1 MARCGRFPPSET
13 GQPDYAGSGGGNIG
27 RLTFGG
33 ALSTVPRMDT
43 IKILLGA
50 TVAVLLGA
58 LAMSWKN
65 FRQEEKNAPDAELKR
80 IETQIAEIRLE
91 QERLRLE
98 RMRIQSGEL
107 PPAAAPETVTDPA
120 AIPDTGASFGEES
133 VADAGT
139 PPDALPPPPADM
151 PPADAGAAVA
161 PVPGEDAPA
170 PLANETQ
177 RADAI
182 KNAPVV
188 AKVGQ
193 WVDADAFAVIQ
204 IVDANAAKSGAILC
218 VRRNSGILGRLK
230 VGDVEGGEAIASA
243 TAAFP
248 GPKPQ
253 PGDELIVEP
262 N

>member
-1 MARCGRFPPSET
+1 
-13 GQPDYAGSGGGNIG
+13 
-27 RLTFGG
+27 
-33 ALSTVPRMDT
+33 MDT

-65 FRQEEKNAPDAELKR
+65 FRIEEKNAPDEELKK
-80 IETQIAEIRLE
+80 IETQIAEIHLE
-91 QERLRLE
+91 RERLRLE
-98 RMRIQSGEL
+98 RMKILGGEL
-107 PPAAAPETVTDPA
+107 PPPVAAPEAVADPA
-120 AIPDTGASFGEES
+120 AVPETGASYGGETEGEAS
-133 VADAGT
+133 T
-139 PPDALPPPPADM
+139 PPDALPPPPADL
-151 PPADAGAAVA
+151 PTATAGNAATSE
-161 PVPGEDAPA
+161 EDGPA

-193 WVDADAFAVIQ
+193 WVEDGAFAVVQ
-204 IVDANAAKSGAILC
+204 IVDADAAKSGAILC

-262 N
+262 K

>member
-1 MARCGRFPPSET
+1 M
-13 GQPDYAGSGGGNIG
+13 N
-27 RLTFGG
+27 
-33 ALSTVPRMDT
+33 T

-65 FRQEEKNAPDAELKR
+65 FRVQEKNAPDEELRK

-98 RMRIQSGEL
+98 RMKILHGEV
-107 PPAAAPETVTDPA
+107 PVAEPAEAVTDPA
-120 AIPDTGASFGEES
+120 EIPDTGASYSTE
-133 VADAGT
+133 AAAT
-139 PPDALPPPPADM
+139 PATPPADM
-151 PPADAGAAVA
+151 PPALPDSAAA
-161 PVPGEDAPA
+161 PEETQPDPLPGEAQRVEAIKSAPA
-170 PLANETQ
+170 
-177 RADAI
+177 
-182 KNAPVV
+182 V

-193 WVDADAFAVIQ
+193 WVEDGAFAVVQ
-204 IVDANAAKSGAILC
+204 VMDPAMVKTGTILC

-230 VGDVEGGEAIASA
+230 VGEVEGSEAIASA

-262 N
+262 K

>member
-1 MARCGRFPPSET
+1 
-13 GQPDYAGSGGGNIG
+13 
-27 RLTFGG
+27 
-33 ALSTVPRMDT
+33 MDT

-65 FRQEEKNAPDAELKR
+65 FRVQEKNAPDEELRK

-98 RMRIQSGEL
+98 RMKILNGE
-107 PPAAAPETVTDPA
+107 PPAAEPAPEGVTDPA
-120 AIPDTGASFGEES
+120 DIPDTGASYGDES
-133 VADAGT
+133 VADATT
-139 PPDALPPPPADM
+139 PPDAVPPAPANM
-151 PPADAGAAVA
+151 PPAPAGNASSPGDDGSA
-161 PVPGEDAPA
+161 PPVD
-170 PLANETQ
+170 ETR

-188 AKVGQ
+188 AKVTQ
-193 WVDADAFAVIQ
+193 WVDDGAFAVVQ
-204 IVDANAAKSGAILC
+204 VVDANAAKTGAILC

-230 VGDVEGGEAIASA
+230 IGDVEGGEAIASA

-262 N
+262 K

>member
-1 MARCGRFPPSET
+1 
-13 GQPDYAGSGGGNIG
+13 
-27 RLTFGG
+27 
-33 ALSTVPRMDT
+33 MDT

-65 FRQEEKNAPDAELKR
+65 FRVQEKNEPDAELRK

-98 RMRIQSGEL
+98 RMRILTGEV
-107 PPAAAPETVTDPA
+107 PAAGPASEVVTDPA
-120 AIPDTGASFGEES
+120 DLPDTGASYQDEE
-133 VADAGT
+133 VADATLRPAT
-139 PPDALPPPPADM
+139 PVSPDLVPPA
-151 PPADAGAAVA
+151 AGDTAAPSEDE
-161 PVPGEDAPA
+161 PV
-170 PLANETQ
+170 PLANESQ

-193 WVDADAFAVIQ
+193 WVDQESFAEIQ
-204 IVDANAAKSGAILC
+204 VVDANVVKTDVILC

-230 VGDVEGGEAIASA
+230 VGIVEGGDAIASA
-243 TAAFP
+243 TAAFA
-248 GPKPQ
+248 GPKPEA
-253 PGDELIVEP
+253 GDELIIEP
-262 N
+262 K

>member
-1 MARCGRFPPSET
+1 
-13 GQPDYAGSGGGNIG
+13 
-27 RLTFGG
+27 
-33 ALSTVPRMDT
+33 MDT

-65 FRQEEKNAPDAELKR
+65 FKTEEKSAPDAELKK

-98 RMRIQSGEL
+98 RMRLLGGAEL
-107 PPAAAPETVTDPA
+107 PVEPEAKPANPQDIPETGATYTD
-120 AIPDTGASFGEES
+120 DT
-133 VADAGT
+133 VAGGTT

-151 PPADAGAAVA
+151 PPAAAGDTAAPA
-161 PVPGEDAPA
+161 EESPA

-182 KNAPVV
+182 KGAPVV
-188 AKVGQ
+188 AKVGE
-193 WVDADAFAVIQ
+193 WVEDGAFAVVQ
-204 IVDANAAKSGAILC
+204 VVDATVVKSGAILC

-230 VGDVEGGEAIASA
+230 VGDVEGTEAVASA

-253 PGDELIVEP
+253 AGDELIVEP
-262 N
+262 